1 MNMGMQIQ
9 NDIGKITTIV
19 NFLFHPSHI
28 YLDLLLLEPGTSLG
42 VISSQ
47 EFRYVHILY
56 KKDSSVTFNE
66 VEGRVKGIIIS
77 LTICV
82 ICNKSVLKTTI

>member
-47 EFRYVHILY
+47 EFRYVHIPYTVQTL
-56 KKDSSVTFNE
+56 
-66 VEGRVKGIIIS
+66 RCIIHYQPLTACHIS
-77 LTICV
+77 YI
-82 ICNKSVLKTTI
+82 IYHI

>member
-1 MNMGMQIQ
+1 MQIQ

-47 EFRYVHILY
+47 EFRYVFKSQSFKSGKIA
-56 KKDSSVTFNE
+56 D
-66 VEGRVKGIIIS
+66 G
-77 LTICV
+77 LTQD
-82 ICNKSVLKTTI
+82 NK